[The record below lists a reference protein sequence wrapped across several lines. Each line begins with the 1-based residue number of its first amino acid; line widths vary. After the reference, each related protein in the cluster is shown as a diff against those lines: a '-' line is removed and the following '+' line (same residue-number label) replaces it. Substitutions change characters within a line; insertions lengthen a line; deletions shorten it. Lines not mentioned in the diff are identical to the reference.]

1 MERVN
6 HLKGLVTFMSE
17 ATKELIWMNQR
28 EEPEVSRDWSRTDL
42 DIEELQANGEVRY
55 HTWKERV
62 LEIIMCR
69 YKSWSVGSRIYRPE
83 REEERTSGSDC

>member
-1 MERVN
+1 MVSRAIKLYFFSQKCSVERVN

-17 ATKELIWMNQR
+17 ATKELIWMNQQ

-55 HTWKERV
+55 HT
-62 LEIIMCR
+62 
-69 YKSWSVGSRIYRPE
+69 
-83 REEERTSGSDC
+83 

>member
-55 HTWKERV
+55 HT
-62 LEIIMCR
+62 
-69 YKSWSVGSRIYRPE
+69 
-83 REEERTSGSDC
+83 